1 MAQYLDSTGLSSLWE
16 KIKTLV
22 ATETSSR
29 EVSEKKLMD
38 TIATMQERIM
48 AIEEKLS
55 MTETIIVK
63 DFVPNGASFG
73 YTTEVN
79 FSLQVLVAEIDLSD
93 CNTENTNE
101 CILSIGANIDLWG
114 TNTSGAGNVI
124 HLYYTP
130 STGEL
135 VIWCF
140 NDHTKTVNTTTTVID
155 TTSEEAKMTVELSFT
170 GGMTIN
176 GTQFITPTNC
186 ANILAMTSIDIGS
199 KEGETRSTATY
210 DVIKLVSA

>member
-22 ATETSSR
+22 SAETFTR
-29 EVSEKKLMD
+29 EASVKDLND
-38 TIATMQERIM
+38 
-48 AIEEKLS
+48 AISALQKRLVAVEEELS
-55 MTETIIVK
+55 MTDIIIVQ
-63 DFVPNGASFG
+63 DYSPNGVSFG
-73 YTTEVN
+73 YTTDIN
-79 FSLQVLVAEIDLSD
+79 FSLQTLVAEIDLSG
-93 CNTENTNE
+93 CNTNNTNE

-114 TNTSGAGNVI
+114 TNTEGAGNVI

-135 VIWCF
+135 IIWCF
-140 NDHTKTVNTTTTVID
+140 NDHTKTVNTTTTVVD
-155 TTSEEAKMTVELSFT
+155 TTSEEAKLTVKLSFT

-186 ANILAMTSIDIGS
+186 ANILAMMSIDIGS

-210 DVIKLVSA
+210 NVIKLVSA